1 MKYKSLFLSIPLL
14 CLVACSSNDE
24 IEEVEKAPTRTFRV
38 EVSEIPMIDSLADNS
53 GAKRAP
59 ITFVNTLKKFYMN
72 YYYKNNG
79 SEEFSDWYLYTNE
92 ISPAGVWEW
101 NSTIQGSTWPQSA
114 GDNPVTFYAYA
125 GADWGQ
131 YGEDGPCML
140 DDDGLVKLDFS
151 MDENPEKTK
160 DLLVSKDVKSYS
172 QDGTIH
178 FTFRH
183 ACAAIQFTICKTA
196 KLESLEVKVKE
207 IKIHNLV
214 SNALYVF
221 DAQNPWDL
229 NPMGRPKTYSNYTIR
244 AFTPEQSSGA
254 IDVGPEPAALVGD
267 GKNDYLF
274 AIPQEITPWSGT
286 GSLSN
291 TYAEIVC
298 SIKKDNKQYAK
309 ENSDHDGFGSVY
321 IPFTVPQLKQGFVHH
336 VKIIMGTALKK
347 SDGSSIFQ

>member
-1 MKYKSLFLSIPLL
+1 MAIP
-14 CLVACSSNDE
+14 
-24 IEEVEKAPTRTFRV
+24 
-38 EVSEIPMIDSLADNS
+38 
-53 GAKRAP
+53 
-59 ITFVNTLKKFYMN
+59 
-72 YYYKNNG
+72 
-79 SEEFSDWYLYTNE
+79 
-92 ISPAGVWEW
+92 
-101 NSTIQGSTWPQSA
+101 
-114 GDNPVTFYAYA
+114 
-125 GADWGQ
+125 
-131 YGEDGPCML
+131 
-140 DDDGLVKLDFS
+140 
-151 MDENPEKTK
+151 
-160 DLLVSKDVKSYS
+160 
-172 QDGTIH
+172 DGTIH

-214 SNALYVF
+214 SKALYVF

-229 NPMGRPKTYSNYTIR
+229 SDSYSDYTIR

-254 IDVGPEPAALVGD
+254 ITVGPEPAALVGD

-286 GSLSN
+286 GAVSN

-298 SIKKDNKQYAK
+298 SIKKGNTQYAQ
-309 ENSDHDGFGSVY
+309 NPNDGYGSVY

-347 SDGSSIFQ
+347 SDGTSIFQ